1 MLFLVGGCTAG
12 TAGGFPEVMPA
23 DAGRVVRAPPSEAGP
38 PREAG
43 EEGAPPKEAAA
54 APPEAG
60 REASP
65 PEPEAEAPEAEAPEA
80 AHDTIDAAPPDCDQ
94 ILVWPGVLAS
104 PGVLINGESADVAG
118 ANCYWEAFYA
128 TCESVP
134 IPIGGHVGFKLGP
147 YPAPDGPGYVYD
159 LCY

>member
-1 MLFLVGGCTAG
+1 
-12 TAGGFPEVMPA
+12 MPDGWCA
-23 DAGRVVRAPPSEAGP
+23 RLRPKPAPLEKLGRKERLPKKRP
-38 PREAG
+38 PRRLKLA
-43 EEGAPPKEAAA
+43 ARHPHPSRKPRLLKRPMTLSTRPPQTAI
-54 APPEAG
+54 
-60 REASP
+60 R
-65 PEPEAEAPEAEAPEA
+65 
-80 AHDTIDAAPPDCDQ
+80 